1 MPPKK
6 RAAEVAL
13 GPFGEKTSDQAQRK
27 RLVGLELA
35 DGTKKN
41 YSSKVKQL
49 IRWIHARCP
58 DLLDVEGLPDP
69 QKIKEGAVIEGVQCS
84 EADIHSLFMSHATT
98 NEHGKPLASSTV
110 RAARSAIKYV
120 YTQKGMVVTEA
131 TKVEVGRVLQ
141 GQKRDIAK
149 MRATGELEV
158 TEGKQQFTFD
168 ALVLLAQIA
177 HLAVTQPWCLLF
189 LLLCWN
195 VMAR

>member
-6 RAAEVAL
+6 KNKRPAEAAVGKKE
-13 GPFGEKTSDQAQRK
+13 SDQVQRR
-27 RLVGLELA
+27 RLVALELA
-35 DGTKKN
+35 EGTKQN

-49 IRWIHARCP
+49 IRWMHEKCP
-58 DLLDVEGLPDP
+58 ELLDDEGLPDP
-69 QKIKEGAVIEGVQCS
+69 LKIKEGAVIDGVQCN
-84 EADIHSLFMSHATT
+84 EADIHALFMAHATT
-98 NEHGKPLASSTV
+98 NEQGKPLAASTV

-120 YTQKGMVVTEA
+120 YTQKGMVVSEQ

-149 MRATGELEV
+149 MRANGELEV
-158 TEGKQQFTFD
+158 TEGKQQFSFN

-177 HLAVTQPWCLLF
+177 HLAVTQCWCLLF